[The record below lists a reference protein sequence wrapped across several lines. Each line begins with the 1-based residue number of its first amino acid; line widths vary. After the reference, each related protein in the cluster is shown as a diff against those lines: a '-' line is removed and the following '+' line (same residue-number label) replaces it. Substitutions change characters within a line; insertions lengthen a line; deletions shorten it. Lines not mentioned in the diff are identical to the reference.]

1 MLWRPITSYENPM
14 QPGLELITLNF
25 NSDPLQRFA
34 VTSDEIVKVK
44 GIFGD
49 VVGMIVE
56 TEPGVMESWSM
67 IIPKLSVRSVY
78 NKTRYDSVVIRALEI
93 DAIGSIP
100 NYRQSN
106 AYLKNL
112 KYLNVSCLATL
123 NVSH

>member
-1 MLWRPITSYENPM
+1 M